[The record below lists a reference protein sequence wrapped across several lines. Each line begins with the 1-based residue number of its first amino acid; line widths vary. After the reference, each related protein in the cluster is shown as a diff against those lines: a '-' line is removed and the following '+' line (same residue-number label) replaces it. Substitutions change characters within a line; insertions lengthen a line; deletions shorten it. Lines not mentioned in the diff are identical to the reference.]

1 MTGWFEEQIEKR
13 RIEDEEVLARACTGM
28 AGIVMGSS
36 IRNALNDSIEQ
47 AKNAIDL
54 ILKYHGVRIK
64 EFPEGEEEF
73 ETRLDKMLHPYGIM
87 KRTVVLKD
95 KWYRDAVGPML
106 GFLKDSGTPVA
117 LIPDKSDGYVIDDG
131 SRKTKVN
138 KAVSDA
144 LMEEAFCFYR
154 PFPLKKMGAKE
165 LFYYIVSCFS
175 FQDMTRAAIVTL
187 VATIIGM
194 MIPRFT
200 YWLFSDELIKSGSVS
215 SLLALGIFMAAV
227 SISSIII
234 NALKS
239 LITVRV
245 QRKTLLFVEAASMMR
260 ILSLPAGFFRRFSAG
275 EISQRMSYI
284 SSLSNTMCNMI
295 VSSAITS
302 VFSVAYLTQIAGFAP
317 GMVVPSILIITAN
330 LVFSCIS
337 TAVQAGV
344 SRETMEASSKES
356 GMTYSLISGIQK
368 IKLSGSEIRA
378 FGKWSSAY
386 SEAAKLNYDPPLF
399 IKVNPVIGTAIT
411 LFGTVILYYYSL
423 KYALSVA
430 EYTAFN
436 AAYGML
442 FGALST
448 LFSIALSVAD
458 IQPGLKMVEPIFS
471 EVPEINGTKESLN
484 RITGGIEVSHLSFR
498 YNEDTPYILNDISFK
513 IKPGQYV
520 AIVGKTGCGKSTL
533 LRLLIGFETPV
544 KGAVYYDGRD
554 LRNLDLQSLRRL
566 MGTVLQNGKLING
579 SIFDNIA
586 IQEPSLTL
594 DAAWE
599 AVEMAGIA
607 SDIRDMPM
615 GMQTVISE
623 GGGGISGGQ
632 KQRLLI
638 ARAVASKPKIL
649 LFDEA
654 TSALDNKT
662 QKQVSEALDSLKC
675 TRIIIAHRLSTI
687 RNADRILLLEGGK
700 VAADGTYDELVENSE
715 FFRELVERQRLDN

>member
-13 RIEDEEVLARACTGM
+13 RIEDEEVLVRACTGM

-54 ILKYHGVRIK
+54 ILKYYGIRLK
-64 EFPEGEEEF
+64 EFPEGDEEF
-73 ETRLDKMLHPYGIM
+73 ETRLDKMLHPFGIM
-87 KRTVVLKD
+87 KRTVILKE
-95 KWYRDAVGPML
+95 KWYADAVGPML
-106 GFLKDSGTPVA
+106 GFLMDSGVPVA
-117 LIPDKSDGYVIDDG
+117 LIPDKSDGYIIDDG
-131 SRKTKVN
+131 SRRTKVN
-138 KAVSDA
+138 RAVSET

-154 PFPLKKMGAKE
+154 PFPLKKMGVKE
-165 LFYYIVSCFS
+165 LFDYIIRCFS
-175 FQDMTRAAIVTL
+175 FQDVSRAAVVTL
-187 VATIIGM
+187 VATIIGT

-200 YWLFSDELIKSGSVS
+200 YWLFSDELIKSESVGSLFALGVFMVAVSVS
-215 SLLALGIFMAAV
+215 SIM
-227 SISSIII
+227 I
-234 NALKS
+234 NALKN

-260 ILSLPAGFFRRFSAG
+260 VLSLPAGFFRKFSAG

-295 VSSAITS
+295 VSSVITS

-317 GMVVPSILIITAN
+317 GMVVPSILIITFN
-330 LVFSCIS
+330 LMFSCIS
-337 TAVQAGV
+337 TLVQIGV
-344 SRETMEASSKES
+344 SKETMKASSKES

-368 IKLSGSEIRA
+368 IKLSGAEIRA

-386 SEAAKLNYDPPLF
+386 SEAAKLTYDPPMF
-399 IKVNPVIGTAIT
+399 IKINPVIGTAIT
-411 LFGTVILYYYSL
+411 LFGTVILYYYAL
-423 KYALSVA
+423 KTGLSVA
-430 EYTAFN
+430 EYSAFN

-458 IQPGLKMVEPIFS
+458 ILPGLQMVEPIFS
-471 EVPEINGTKESLN
+471 EVPEINGTKETLN
-484 RITGGIEVSHLSFR
+484 RLSGGIEVSHVSFR
-498 YNEDTPYILNDISFK
+498 YGEDTPLILNDISFK
-513 IKPGQYV
+513 IRSGQYV

-533 LRLLIGFETPV
+533 LRLLLGFETPL

-554 LRNLDLQSLRRL
+554 LKNLDLQSLRRL

-579 SIFDNIA
+579 SIYENIA

-594 DAAWE
+594 DAAWD

-607 SDIRDMPM
+607 SDIREMPM
-615 GMQTVISE
+615 GMQTIISE

-687 RNADRILLLEGGK
+687 RNADRILLLEDGK
-700 VAADGTYDELVENSE
+700 ISADGTYDELLETNE
-715 FFRELVERQRLDN
+715 FFKELVKRQST